1 MIRQYTFI
9 RQDLNLS
16 AGAAC
21 VQSQHAIL
29 SLIFKVMNKLNEFTW
44 EINNTHDGVVC
55 APGEERV
62 HISDTGNANLEKW
75 FNKSWVKVCLA
86 VRGSDDLFTIADICD
101 KNNITYALIRD
112 YVKGRNAKE
121 YTCLA
126 IEPIDEKLAKKLF
139 RRYPLY

>member
-29 SLIFKVMNKLNEFTW
+29 SLIFKVLNKLNDFTW
-44 EINNTHDGVVC
+44 EIEDTHEGVVC
-55 APGEERV
+55 APGEERIRV
-62 HISDTGNANLEKW
+62 YDTGDANLEKW

-86 VRGSDDLFTIADICD
+86 AQGSDDLFAIADICD
-101 KNNITYALIRD
+101 QNHITYTLIRD